1 MLKLR
6 QTECHIS
13 LIMMYNLKANPFPR
27 NDLDLVSC
35 ELGLENDDYDD
46 NNDNNKEIKI
56 VELF

>member
-1 MLKLR
+1 
-6 QTECHIS
+6 
-13 LIMMYNLKANPFPR
+13 MMYNLKANPFPR

-56 VELF
+56 VELFWWFDISGIYEKCF